1 MRFVTILSVIVSV
14 ISSAAWADTTLECS
28 ETLYDN
34 TGNNPYK
41 VPQYFVL
48 QDGGFFRKAILHWDN
63 KKLDL
68 SLVTNTPVIIEAT
81 GKATAYMPLPVQID
95 QCVEADVANNPKL
108 RDAKGEINIF
118 TVLDCTTSAEVSDTE
133 IPIDVSV
140 TINRVTGQLEIER
153 RQDKRIWKKGARWIS
168 GALP

>member
-81 GKATAYMPLPVQID
+81 GKATAYMPMPAEID
-95 QCVEADVANNPKL
+95 QCVEAAVPINPKL
-108 RDAKGEINIF
+108 RETNGEINMF
-118 TVLDCTTSAEVSDTE
+118 TV
-133 IPIDVSV
+133 
-140 TINRVTGQLEIER
+140 
-153 RQDKRIWKKGARWIS
+153 
-168 GALP
+168 